1 MVSLMQHIETIHLN
15 NYGDGR
21 GALYN
26 IPDKDMQFLN
36 KIQNIHFGSIRPG
49 SIRGNHYHYQ
59 SKEMLIILYSDIWT
73 LAWAK
78 KDSEEIFNKEFTGSG
93 SVLIKVNEGI
103 AHSVKNT
110 EVWIWK
116 SSHYQTEYFPKKNRI
131 PFPRLYCNSRFHR
144 EKGIIFQALGG
155 VQIPYKICKNE

>member
-1 MVSLMQHIETIHLN
+1 MQYIEIITLE
-15 NYGDGR
+15 NYGDVR

-26 IPDKDMQFLN
+26 IPDRDLQFLD
-36 KIQNIHFGSIRPG
+36 KIQNIHFGRISPG

-78 KDSEEIFNKEFTGSG
+78 KDSDEIFNKEFTGSG

-110 EVWIWK
+110 GQVDLEIIAL
-116 SSHYQTEYFPKKNRI
+116 SNRI
-131 PFPRLYCNSRFHR
+131 FSK
-144 EKGIIFQALGG
+144 EKSDTVSKTLL
-155 VQIPYKICKNE
+155 